1 MATASLEIIEALRST
16 ASALEK
22 SNTYQWGHM
31 GACNC
36 GFLAQQITR
45 LKKEDIHQRAMQ
57 GHGDWSEQLND
68 YCPTSGLL
76 FDDLISTM
84 LAFGFDRDD
93 LKHLER
99 LSDARIL
106 RHLSLEQRNLQ
117 YNKRDDVVLY
127 LRTWAEALENELLDS
142 VKLPVFPVTVMN
154 VPF

>member
-1 MATASLEIIEALRST
+1 MATKSPEIIEVLRST
-16 ASALEK
+16 ASTLEK
-22 SNTYQWGHM
+22 SNAYQWGHM

-36 GFLAQQITR
+36 GFLAQQITH

-99 LSDARIL
+99 LSDARVL
-106 RHLSLEQRNLQ
+106 RNLSVEQRNLQ

-127 LRTWAEALENELLDS
+127 LRTWADALENELLDS
-142 VKLPVFPVTVMN
+142 VKLPAFTRVVMN
-154 VPF
+154 IPF